1 MERLDK
7 IIATQ
12 TEYSRKEVKELV
24 NKKRVIVNG
33 EIVCKSDIKLDNN
46 AEIKIDGCVIN
57 VKKNVYLILNK
68 PQGYI
73 SATEDKSQATVLELI
88 PKEYSHRNIF
98 PVGRLDKD
106 TTGLMVLSDD
116 GEFAH
121 NVLSPKKHVKKI
133 YEVTLDIPVTKE
145 MQIAFKDGIKLID
158 GICKAA
164 DLEITGEYTCVVTLV
179 EGRYHQIKRMFGC
192 FAGKVIKLN
201 RIGMG
206 NLILPKDLKLGECRE
221 LREEELDKIKE
232 RVK

>member
-24 NKKRVIVNG
+24 NKKRIIVNN
-33 EIVCKSDIKLDNN
+33 EIVLKSDIKIDSS
-46 AEIKIDGCVIN
+46 AEIKIDGKVIN

-73 SATEDKSQATVLELI
+73 SATEDKSQSTVLELV
-88 PKEYSHRNIF
+88 PEEFSHRDIF

-133 YEVTLDIPVTKE
+133 YEVTLDIPVTQKMKE
-145 MQIAFKDGIKLID
+145 EFKNGIKLID

-164 DLEITGEYTCVVTLV
+164 DLEITGEYTCIVTLV

-192 FAGKVIKLN
+192 FGGKVIKLN

-206 NLILPKDLKLGECRE
+206 NLLLPKDLRLGECRE
-221 LREEELDKIKE
+221 LLEDELNEIKE
-232 RVK
+232 R

>member
-7 IIATQ
+7 IIAAQ

-24 NKKRVIVNG
+24 NKRRVIVNG
-33 EIVCKSDIKLDNN
+33 EIVCKSDIKVDNN

-88 PKEYSHRNIF
+88 PEEYSHRNIF

-145 MQIAFKDGIKLID
+145 MQTAFKEGVKLID
-158 GICKAA
+158 GVCKAA
-164 DLEITGEYTCVVTLV
+164 DLEITGEYTCIVTLV

-192 FAGKVIKLN
+192 FCGKVIKLN

-206 NLILPKDLKLGECRE
+206 NLLLPKDLKLGECRE
-221 LREEELDKIKE
+221 LQKDELDKVKE
-232 RVK
+232 K

>member
-33 EIVCKSDIKLDNN
+33 EIVCKSDIKIDNN

-88 PKEYSHRNIF
+88 PEEYSHRNIF

-192 FAGKVIKLN
+192 FGGKVIKLN

-206 NLILPKDLKLGECRE
+206 NLLLPKDLKLGECRE

-232 RVK
+232 K